1 MVEAVLGSVAVDSRA
16 RGWAR
21 GGSGLASVSVRE
33 DRDSS
38 KETCWCWRLG
48 LEAAPV
54 KLWVED
60 LRLSW

>member
-1 MVEAVLGSVAVDSRA
+1 MVEAVLGSVAVDSL
-16 RGWAR
+16 AR
-21 GGSGLASVSVRE
+21 GGAGGGLSVSVTE
-33 DRDSS
+33 DSESS
-38 KETCWCWRLG
+38 KLTCCYCLCLG

>member
-16 RGWAR
+16 RGCA
-21 GGSGLASVSVRE
+21 GGGLSVSVRE
-33 DRDSS
+33 DSDSS
-38 KETCWCWRLG
+38 KLTCCCWRLG

>member
-1 MVEAVLGSVAVDSRA
+1 MVEAVLGSVAVDSLA
-16 RGWAR
+16 RGC
-21 GGSGLASVSVRE
+21 GGGGLSVSVRE
-33 DRDSS
+33 DSESS
-38 KETCWCWRLG
+38 KLTCWCWRLG

>member
-1 MVEAVLGSVAVDSRA
+1 MEAVLGSVAVDSRA
-16 RGWAR
+16 RG
-21 GGSGLASVSVRE
+21 GGGAMGGGGLSRE

-38 KETCWCWRLG
+38 KLTCWCWRLG

>member
-1 MVEAVLGSVAVDSRA
+1 MVEAVLGSVAVDSLARA
-16 RGWAR
+16 
-21 GGSGLASVSVRE
+21 GGGLSVSVTE

-38 KETCWCWRLG
+38 KLTCCCCLCLG

>member
-1 MVEAVLGSVAVDSRA
+1 MVEAVLGSVAVDSLARA
-16 RGWAR
+16 
-21 GGSGLASVSVRE
+21 GGGLSVSVTE
-33 DRDSS
+33 DSESS
-38 KETCWCWRLG
+38 KLTWCLCLG

>member
-1 MVEAVLGSVAVDSRA
+1 MEAVLGSVAVDSL
-16 RGWAR
+16 AR
-21 GGSGLASVSVRE
+21 GGAGGGLSVSVTE

-38 KETCWCWRLG
+38 KLTCCCLCLG